1 MPTITKPSLHMAVN
15 TRTGTGAA
23 FNVTGV
29 GFQPDLVISKG
40 RSGATGWV
48 WSNSVVG
55 TGKYLSSNSTAAE
68 VTDAQAVT
76 AFNSDGFSGGTAA
89 ILNTNAATYV
99 DYMFK
104 GGGAAVSNTS
114 GSITSS
120 VSANTT
126 AGISIVTYTGTGANA
141 TVGHGLGVAPKLIIV
156 RNRTPVA
163 FPSGE
168 AWAVQ
173 HVNLT
178 SGAYKLSLNATS
190 AQSSV
195 PTIWNSTLAG
205 ATTFSVGTNTETNE
219 SGRGMLALCFAE
231 VEGFSKIGRYTGNAD
246 ANGTFVYCGFEPR
259 WVLVKGSS
267 GTGDWRLYDTAR
279 DTYNASGLTIYP
291 NLANG
296 EGDGRPS
303 LDILSNGF
311 KLRLSAYPNNA
322 INFVFIA
329 IAEAPQKYATAR

>member
-1 MPTITKPSLHMAVN
+1 
-15 TRTGTGAA
+15 
-23 FNVTGV
+23 
-29 GFQPDLVISKG
+29 
-40 RSGATGWV
+40 
-48 WSNSVVG
+48 
-55 TGKYLSSNSTAAE
+55 
-68 VTDAQAVT
+68 
-76 AFNSDGFSGGTAA
+76 
-89 ILNTNAATYV
+89 
-99 DYMFK
+99 
-104 GGGAAVSNTS
+104 
-114 GSITSS
+114 
-120 VSANTT
+120 
-126 AGISIVTYTGTGANA
+126 
-141 TVGHGLGVAPKLIIV
+141 
-156 RNRTPVA
+156 
-163 FPSGE
+163 
-168 AWAVQ
+168 
-173 HVNLT
+173 
-178 SGAYKLSLNATS
+178 
-190 AQSSV
+190 
-195 PTIWNSTLAG
+195 
-205 ATTFSVGTNTETNE
+205 
-219 SGRGMLALCFAE
+219 MLALCFAE